1 MLASLS
7 AECFPESFTCEVLV
21 LQLYS
26 WLFYR
31 GSFQYRSSSRLSGTA
46 PNWWRN
52 LLRSQADWCFIIITT
67 TRTPIPIISLGF
79 RDIKGII
86 YTKTDYFLVH
96 LMLLYLLLLDVSLAL
111 WNTSSQNKWTSQVEV
126 TDPLSFLTQLCHSN
140 KGNYTRIY
148 NYWNIS
154 NLIRSFHLQNLS
166 IFKIFSG

>member
-111 WNTSSQNKWTSQVEV
+111 WNTSPQNKWTSQVEV
-126 TDPLSFLTQLCHSN
+126 TQTLYPFLHSCVIAI
-140 KGNYTRIY
+140 KAIIQEYITIE
-148 NYWNIS
+148 I
-154 NLIRSFHLQNLS
+154 
-166 IFKIFSG
+166 